1 MRKNTLSVFAKA
13 KTMISTGNLPALII
27 VVFLILRRTSS
38 SSEVSANESYSK
50 QEKLSKENE
59 HYLPTDV

>member
-1 MRKNTLSVFAKA
+1 
-13 KTMISTGNLPALII
+13 MISTGNLPALII
-27 VVFLILRRTSS
+27 VVLVILYPTSS
-38 SSEVSANESYSK
+38 SSEVSADELYSK